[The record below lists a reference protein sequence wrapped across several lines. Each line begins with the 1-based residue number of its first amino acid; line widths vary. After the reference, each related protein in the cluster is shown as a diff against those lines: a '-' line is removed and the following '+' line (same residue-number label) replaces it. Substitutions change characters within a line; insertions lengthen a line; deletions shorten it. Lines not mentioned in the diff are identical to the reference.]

1 MWWRPSRSC
10 CSATACSASATR
22 RPASAAGSPRWRTS
36 ASPSP
41 GAAGLGD
48 RLNPGIGNGGYD
60 ARHYEIDLD
69 KPYGK
74 LTAKQQKVILHGVDG
89 NLKVKY
95 KNRYGRTREY
105 NTAYEGIIP
114 WLNRRREGAES
125 DWAREQ
131 YEGYMREV
139 PCTVCSGARLK
150 PETLAVTI
158 NERNIAEVVG
168 VGSVQYATFRK
179 TAPASNCSPGTR

>member
-1 MWWRPSRSC
+1 MLE
-10 CSATACSASATR
+10 AVA
-22 RPASAAGSPRWRTS
+22 
-36 ASPSP
+36 
-41 GAAGLGD
+41 D
-48 RLNPGIGNGGYD
+48 HYD
-60 ARHYEIDLD
+60 IDLD

-131 YEGYMREV
+131 YELGHR
-139 PCTVCSGARLK
+139 
-150 PETLAVTI
+150 
-158 NERNIAEVVG
+158 
-168 VGSVQYATFRK
+168 
-179 TAPASNCSPGTR
+179 SP